1 MLKLLRRSDAGLE
14 CPLLTDDWTL
24 PSDAVWIDLIEP
36 KRDEELA
43 VEKALGLLLPTRE
56 DMAEIEASSR
66 IYQEQGAT
74 FLTASILVNSDAD
87 LPSIAPITFVLAG
100 ERLITIRYGE
110 PRAFAIYAAQAEL
123 QQPPHPD
130 GAAIMVAILDAVVD
144 RIADIL
150 ERTAA
155 EVEDVSATIFRATK
169 AANFQPIINRLGKAQ
184 MTGAKAR
191 ESLVSLSRLVSYAT
205 ITGQMEMDADLLDRV
220 KTLQRDI
227 QSLTDHAGYLAG
239 NVTFLLDAALGLINI
254 EQNSIIKMFSIFTV
268 ALLPPTLIGAIYG
281 MNFEHMPE
289 LRWMGGYPLALG
301 LMLISAV
308 LPLVWFRRKGWF

>member
-14 CPLLTDDWTL
+14 CPLLTDDWRV
-24 PSDAVWIDLIEP
+24 PSDTVWIDLIEP
-36 KRDEELA
+36 TREEELM
-43 VEKALGLLLPTRE
+43 VEKAVGLSLPTRE

-66 IYQEQGAT
+66 IYQEDGAS
-74 FLTASILVNSDAD
+74 FMTASILINSDAD
-87 LPSIAPITFVLAG
+87 LPGLAPVTFVLAG

-110 PRAFAIYAAQAEL
+110 PRAFIAFAAQVEL
-123 QQPPHPD
+123 QPPPHSD
-130 GAAIMVAILDAVVD
+130 GAMLMVGILDAVVD
-144 RIADIL
+144 RVADIL

-155 EVEDVSATIFRATK
+155 EVESVSATIFRTPRT
-169 AANFQPIINRLGKAQ
+169 NGFQAIINRLGRAQ

-191 ESLVSLSRLVSYAT
+191 ESLVSLSRLVGYAG
-205 ITGQMEMDADLLDRV
+205 ITGQVEMNGDLADRI

-227 QSLTDHAGYLAG
+227 QSLTDHAGYLSG

-254 EQNSIIKMFSIFTV
+254 EQNSIIKMFSVFTV

-308 LPLVWFRRKGWF
+308 LPLAWFRRKGWF

>member
-14 CPLLTDDWTL
+14 CPLLSTDWVL

-36 KRDEELA
+36 TREEELK
-43 VEKALGLLLPTRE
+43 VEKALGFMLPTRE

-66 IYQEQGAT
+66 IYQEDGAT

-110 PRAFAIYAAQAEL
+110 PRAFAVYAAQAEL
-123 QQPPHPD
+123 QKPPHPD
-130 GAAIMVAILDAVVD
+130 GAAIMVGILDAVVD
-144 RIADIL
+144 RVADIL

-155 EVEDVSATIFRATK
+155 EVEAVSVAIFRTPKTAG
-169 AANFQPIINRLGKAQ
+169 FQPIINRLGKAQ

-289 LRWMGGYPLALG
+289 LRWMGGYPMALG